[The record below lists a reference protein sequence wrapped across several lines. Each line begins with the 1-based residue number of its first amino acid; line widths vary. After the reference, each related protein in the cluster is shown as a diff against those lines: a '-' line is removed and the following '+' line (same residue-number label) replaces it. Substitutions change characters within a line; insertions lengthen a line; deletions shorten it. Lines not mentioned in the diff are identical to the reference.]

1 MAPMPESR
9 STSAA
14 GCIWRN
20 RDSARI
26 SERVLMTGP
35 LAGRLHSHHSKIANA
50 VVAREFG
57 EENPHFW
64 QKSPEMGHSSQ
75 QSLICDADAYS
86 RGAQGR
92 LSRSGSR
99 ALSRLVAGGSG
110 LVIFGVLIDGPD
122 IVEALACKN
131 IFRSQQ
137 GGHHRMVLVVV
148 LVHAIAADKMQG
160 GESALENEANR
171 VHVLLVPVVVNGIS
185 LALADDA
192 SVNHVSGVRKVNAL
206 DFFFRQRDQF
216 GVWRGPQAVVLEAE
230 VFQAVGAEG
239 GVGNHFRRPR
249 FVILHPSDLYR
260 GI

>member
-57 EENPHFW
+57 EENPQFW

-75 QSLICDADAYS
+75 QSLIWDADAYS
-86 RGAQGR
+86 RGAQGC

-131 IFRSQQ
+131 IFRGEQ
-137 GGHHRMVLVVV
+137 GSHHGVVLIVV
-148 LVHAIAADKMQG
+148 LVHAVAAYEVKR
-160 GESALENEANR
+160 GEGALENAANC

-192 SVNHVSGVRKVNAL
+192 SV
-206 DFFFRQRDQF
+206 D
-216 GVWRGPQAVVLEAE
+216 
-230 VFQAVGAEG
+230 
-239 GVGNHFRRPR
+239 
-249 FVILHPSDLYR
+249 Y
-260 GI
+260 